1 MSLADTVS
9 RRQLV
14 SELVVM
20 VLKSKGSTIGG
31 ISTPL
36 ANGVSMA
43 AVTGGSVSVS
53 TSGRPGSESRG
64 SKEDRGV
71 STPLAVSRA
80 VRKNESRVDPG
91 NMLGGSAESRMSLA
105 DTVSGGQLVSELV
118 VMVLQSKGSTIGRI
132 STPLSVSRM
141 ELSARLEGSSES
153 RVRLADCVS
162 GSQFMTVHV
171 VSVFQSHSSS
181 NIRGVSTPLTVSR
194 MELSA
199 RLEGSSESRVR
210 LADCVS
216 GSQFM
221 TVHVVSVLQSHSSSN
236 IGGISTPLTNGVSMA
251 AVTGGCVSV
260 STNGRPGS
268 KSRGSVEDRGRGGH
282 SQEGGEHKV
291 LHSVTDDTTH
301 WSPEL

>member
-1 MSLADTVS
+1 MLGGSAESRMSLADTVS
-9 RRQLV
+9 GGQLV

-20 VLKSKGSTIGG
+20 VLKSQSSSIGSI
-31 ISTPL
+31 
-36 ANGVSMA
+36 
-43 AVTGGSVSVS
+43 
-53 TSGRPGSESRG
+53 
-64 SKEDRGV
+64 

-80 VRKNESRVDPG
+80 VRKKESRVDPG

-118 VMVLQSKGSTIGRI
+118 VMVLQSKGSTIGGI

-141 ELSARLEGSSES
+141 ELSAGLEGSSES
-153 RVRLADCVS
+153 RVRLTDCVS

-181 NIRGVSTPLTVSR
+181 NIRGVSTPLTVSG

>member
-141 ELSARLEGSSES
+141 KLSTGLEGSSES
-153 RVRLADCVS
+153 RVRLTDCVSGSQFMTVHVVSVLKSHSSSNIRGVGTPLSVSRMELSTGLEGSSESRVRLTDCVS

-181 NIRGVSTPLTVSR
+181 NIRGVSTPLTVSG
-194 MELSA
+194 M
-199 RLEGSSESRVR
+199 
-210 LADCVS
+210 
-216 GSQFM
+216 
-221 TVHVVSVLQSHSSSN
+221 
-236 IGGISTPLTNGVSMA
+236 
-251 AVTGGCVSV
+251 
-260 STNGRPGS
+260 
-268 KSRGSVEDRGRGGH
+268 
-282 SQEGGEHKV
+282 
-291 LHSVTDDTTH
+291 
-301 WSPEL
+301 

>member
-80 VRKNESRVDPG
+80 VRKKESRVDPG

-141 ELSARLEGSSES
+141 ELSTG
-153 RVRLADCVS
+153 
-162 GSQFMTVHV
+162 
-171 VSVFQSHSSS
+171 
-181 NIRGVSTPLTVSR
+181 
-194 MELSA
+194 
-199 RLEGSSESRVR
+199 LEGSSESRVR

>member
-1 MSLADTVS
+1 MLGGSAESRMSLADTVS
-9 RRQLV
+9 GGQLV

-20 VLKSKGSTIGG
+20 VLKSQSSSIGSI
-31 ISTPL
+31 
-36 ANGVSMA
+36 
-43 AVTGGSVSVS
+43 
-53 TSGRPGSESRG
+53 
-64 SKEDRGV
+64 

-80 VRKNESRVDPG
+80 VRKKESRVDPG

-118 VMVLQSKGSTIGRI
+118 VMVLQSQSSTIGRI

-141 ELSARLEGSSES
+141 K
-153 RVRLADCVS
+153 
-162 GSQFMTVHV
+162 
-171 VSVFQSHSSS
+171 
-181 NIRGVSTPLTVSR
+181 
-194 MELSA
+194 LSA